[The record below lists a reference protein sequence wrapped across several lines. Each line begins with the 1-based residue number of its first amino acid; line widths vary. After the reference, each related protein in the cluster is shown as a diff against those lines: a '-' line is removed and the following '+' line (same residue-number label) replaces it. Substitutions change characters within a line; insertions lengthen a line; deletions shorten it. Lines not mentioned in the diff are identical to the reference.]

1 MKNLLVIDDEPGH
14 RLMVR
19 AVLEDAGWQV
29 FEAASGE
36 EGLAFFASEG
46 QHIHVALVDMNMP
59 GIDGQVTLSR
69 LHEINP
75 GLPVILLTAYGTV
88 GTAVEAMKRGA
99 FDYLTKPADND
110 ELVLTLN
117 RAWEYSRLQEENE
130 RLRSELSGEGALQS
144 LVGASAPMRQVH
156 DFIRQAGPS
165 EATVLITGESGTG
178 KELIA
183 HALHAASSRCKRALI
198 KVNCAALPAQ
208 LLESELFGYERGAFT
223 GAVKDKP
230 GRFQLA
236 SGGTLFLDE
245 IGEIPLDLQAKLL
258 RAIQERV
265 IEPLGSVRSR
275 PVDVRIL
282 VATNRN
288 LRQAVAAGNFREDLF
303 FRLNVLEVES
313 PPLRN
318 RIEDLPLLVSH
329 LLRTLSE
336 KNRKAVRGVS
346 PAYLQQLTA
355 YPWPGNVRELENVLE
370 RSLILSRS
378 DILDCDSLPP
388 QIMQPACYPWAGA
401 AGLETSPSQS
411 PTARQ
416 QPSPAH
422 GHTMAYGHPAPGT
435 PAPLQD
441 SQAQTS
447 AYPPQSTLAY
457 PRHEAQ
463 SFAAES
469 FTPVSATGPVPAP
482 PPYLQHEEPLMSAH
496 GGAALHDAPPSILE
510 EAERNAL
517 MQALHMHKGHREKT
531 AEALGISR
539 RTLQYKIK
547 KFGLT
552 RRG

>member
-1 MKNLLVIDDEPGH
+1 MKTLLVIDDEPGH

-36 EGLAFFASEG
+36 EGVELFAKNR
-46 QHIHVALVDMNMP
+46 QFAHVALVDMKMP
-59 GIDGQVTLSR
+59 GMDGQATLTR
-69 LHEINP
+69 LHELQP

-110 ELVLTLN
+110 ELIITLN
-117 RAWEYSRLQEENE
+117 RAYEYSRLQEEND
-130 RLRSELSGEGALQS
+130 RLRTELAGEGALKP
-144 LVGASAPMRQVH
+144 LVGMSRSMRRIH

-178 KELIA
+178 KELVA
-183 HALHAASSRCKRALI
+183 DALHACSLRSGKPLI

-245 IGEIPLDLQAKLL
+245 IGEVPLDLQAKLL
-258 RAIQERV
+258 RSIQDRV
-265 IEPLGSVRSR
+265 VEPLGSVRSV

-282 VATNRN
+282 AATNRN
-288 LRQAVAAGNFREDLF
+288 LKQAVQAGAFREDLF

-313 PPLRN
+313 PPLRE
-318 RIEDLPLLVSH
+318 RLDDLPLLVSH
-329 LLRTLSE
+329 LISRLSV
-336 KNRKAVRGVS
+336 KNRKEIRGVT
-346 PAYLQQLTA
+346 PAFLQLLTGYA
-355 YPWPGNVRELENVLE
+355 WPGNIRELENVLE
-370 RSLILSRS
+370 RALILSRS
-378 DILDCDSLPP
+378 DLLDTESLPP
-388 QIMQPACYPWAGA
+388 QVLDPAQVPEPARADAPYGGSQHPGTDLSGVALPGTAGA
-401 AGLETSPSQS
+401 GSALRSLAEAALAASLGTASLGAGETE
-411 PTARQ
+411 
-416 QPSPAH
+416 
-422 GHTMAYGHPAPGT
+422 PGT
-435 PAPLQD
+435 L
-441 SQAQTS
+441 
-447 AYPPQSTLAY
+447 
-457 PRHEAQ
+457 
-463 SFAAES
+463 
-469 FTPVSATGPVPAP
+469 
-482 PPYLQHEEPLMSAH
+482 
-496 GGAALHDAPPSILE
+496 LE

-517 MQALHMHKGHREKT
+517 LQALRMHGGHREKT

-539 RTLQYKIK
+539 RTLQYKLK
-547 KFGLT
+547 RFGLN

>member
-1 MKNLLVIDDEPGH
+1 MMKSVLVIDDDAGH

-29 FEAASGE
+29 LEAASGE
-36 EGLAFFASEG
+36 EGADFFSRNCQYA
-46 QHIHVALVDMNMP
+46 HVALVDMNMP
-59 GIDGQVTLSR
+59 GMDGHATLSR
-69 LHEINP
+69 LHEILP
-75 GLPVILLTAYGTV
+75 GLPVVLLTAYGTV
-88 GTAVEAMKRGA
+88 GSAVEAMKRGA
-99 FDYLTKPADND
+99 FDYLAKPADND

-117 RAWEYSRLQEENE
+117 RAYEYSRLREENAH
-130 RLRSELSGEGALQS
+130 LRSELSGENACKP
-144 LVGASAPMRQVH
+144 LVGSSGPMRLVH

-183 HALHAASSRCKRALI
+183 DSLHACSSRSKKPII

-245 IGEIPLDLQAKLL
+245 IGEFPLDLQAKLL
-258 RAIQERV
+258 RAIQDRV
-265 IEPLGSVRSR
+265 IEPLGSVRSV

-288 LRQAVAAGNFREDLF
+288 LRQSVAEGTFREDLF
-303 FRLNVLEVES
+303 FRLNVLEIES
-313 PPLRN
+313 PPLRT
-318 RIEDLPLLVSH
+318 RIDDLPLLVSH
-329 LLRTLSE
+329 LLGILSA
-336 KNRKAVRGVS
+336 KNKKEVRGVS
-346 PAYLQQLTA
+346 PAFLRYLSV

-378 DILDCDSLPP
+378 DVLDIDSLSP
-388 QIMQPACYPWAGA
+388 QLIQYAHADRTPRDGDLQSGQASRHPEPMPLPTLRRDGISSDSYRLFPASDSGTATPSPGKA
-401 AGLETSPSQS
+401 TSP
-411 PTARQ
+411 
-416 QPSPAH
+416 
-422 GHTMAYGHPAPGT
+422 
-435 PAPLQD
+435 
-441 SQAQTS
+441 
-447 AYPPQSTLAY
+447 
-457 PRHEAQ
+457 
-463 SFAAES
+463 
-469 FTPVSATGPVPAP
+469 
-482 PPYLQHEEPLMSAH
+482 
-496 GGAALHDAPPSILE
+496 LE

-517 MQALHMHKGHREKT
+517 VQALRMYQGHREKT
-531 AEALGISR
+531 ADALGISR

-547 KFGLT
+547 KFGLA